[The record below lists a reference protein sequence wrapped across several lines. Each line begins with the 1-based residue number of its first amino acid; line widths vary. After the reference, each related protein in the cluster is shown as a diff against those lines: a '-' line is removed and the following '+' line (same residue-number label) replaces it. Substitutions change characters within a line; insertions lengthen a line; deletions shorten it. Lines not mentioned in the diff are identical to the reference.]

1 MISATLLALALV
13 ASPSGLRGRVARIY
27 DDLRTETLRFAVDTA
42 RLPEFVKGPEWADS
56 WRVDRDGGNRPS
68 GTEAITVVW
77 TSRDGS
83 RARRDWVQ
91 VRVEREELVPVAKKR
106 LLRGDR
112 ADSSSVEWIWR
123 RTTGIRATPPVR
135 DSIDNLRL
143 RTGIAPGQVVW
154 REQFE
159 MQPVVRRGQMV
170 MVRAGNQGASA
181 SVEAQALQDGAPG
194 DRIRLKSPFGR
205 TITGTT
211 GSDGT
216 VTVH

>member
-13 ASPSGLRGRVARIY
+13 ASPNGLRGRVARIY
-27 DDLRTETLRFAVDTA
+27 DGLRTETLRFAVDTS
-42 RLPEFVKGPEWADS
+42 RLSESVKGPEWGVS
-56 WRVDRDGGNRPS
+56 WRVERDGGKRPS
-68 GTEAITVVW
+68 GTEAIAVVW
-77 TSRDGS
+77 TSQDAS
-83 RARRDWVQ
+83 RTRRDWVQ

-106 LLRGDR
+106 LMRGDR
-112 ADSSSVEWIWR
+112 LDSAGVEWLWR
-123 RTTGIRATPPVR
+123 RTTGIRATPPSP
-135 DSIDNLRL
+135 DSIGIFRL

>member
-1 MISATLLALALV
+1 MISATILALALV
-13 ASPSGLRGRVARIY
+13 ASPSGVRGKVARIY
-27 DDLRTETLRFAVDTA
+27 DDLRTETLRLVVDTS
-42 RLPEFVKGPEWADS
+42 RLSESVKGPEWGVS
-56 WRVDRDGGNRPS
+56 WRVERDGGKRPS
-68 GTEAITVVW
+68 GTEPISVVW
-77 TSRDGS
+77 SDKEGS
-83 RARRDWVQ
+83 RTRRDWVQ

-106 LLRGDR
+106 LMRGDR
-112 ADSSSVEWIWR
+112 ADSSSVEWLWR
-123 RTTGIRATPPVR
+123 RTTGIRATPPSP
-135 DSIDNLRL
+135 DSIGNLRL